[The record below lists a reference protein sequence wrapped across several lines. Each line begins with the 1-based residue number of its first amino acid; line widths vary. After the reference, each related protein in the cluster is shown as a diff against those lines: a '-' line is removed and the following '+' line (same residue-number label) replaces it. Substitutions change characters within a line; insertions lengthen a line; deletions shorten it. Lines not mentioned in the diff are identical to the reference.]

1 MSEKDVHVD
10 PDVHLPPDPGV
21 RRILGRALGTGI
33 VAAAAIAVVV
43 TLLQWETRPQTD
55 DATVR
60 ANFVGIAPQVS
71 GHIVELPVRDNQ
83 HVHKGDL
90 LFEIDPRPYEVALER
105 ARATLAL
112 TRKEVDGLKNGAATA
127 AAGLSRAEAQLSASA
142 AEVTRREM
150 DPVVADAEIARLEA
164 QRVSSEA
171 AFRRAEAEFQHAD
184 DHLKRLEPLLPLQF
198 TTADRVQEAR
208 TRQVSAATGVEQARK
223 ALHAAMAALDEARAR
238 KRAAVAAVAATR
250 AQHVATEAALAQA
263 RSERARA
270 EDAVG
275 QIGGINARLA
285 VAEAAVHAAELD
297 LSYCRVYAPF
307 AGKIVNLNIS
317 LGAFARTGAEV
328 FTLVDT
334 GTWYV
339 MANFRETQLRH
350 IAAGAPVD
358 IYLQSQPGRHFR
370 GTVVGLG
377 WAVLPENGTS
387 VMGLPEVQRSL
398 EWIRLAVRFPVR
410 IKVEDPDDSF
420 RVGASA
426 VATVQGALPTVVR

>member
-1 MSEKDVHVD
+1 MSDEHV
-10 PDVHLPPDPGV
+10 PSDPGA
-21 RRILGRALGTGI
+21 RRIFGRLLGVAI

-60 ANFVGIAPQVS
+60 ANFVGIAPQVN
-71 GHIVELPVRDNQ
+71 GHIVELPIRDNQ
-83 HVHKGDL
+83 QVQAGDL
-90 LFEIDPRPYEVALER
+90 LFVIDPRPYTIALER
-105 ARATLAL
+105 ARANLAL
-112 TRKEVDGLKNGAATA
+112 TRTEVDGLKNGALTA
-127 AAGLSRAEAQLSASA
+127 VAAVSRAEAQLTASA
-142 AEVTRREM
+142 AEVTSRET

-164 QRVSSEA
+164 QRLAAEA
-171 AFRRAEAEFQHAD
+171 ALQRAQAEFQHAD
-184 DHLKRLEPLLPLQF
+184 DHLKRLEPLLPRQF
-198 TTADRVQEAR
+198 TTPDRVQEAR
-208 TRQVSAATGVEQARK
+208 TQRVSAAMGVEQADRSVR
-223 ALHAAMAALDEARAR
+223 AAVAALDEALAR
-238 KRAAVAAVAATR
+238 KRAAVAGLAATR
-250 AQHVATEAALAQA
+250 AQHVATEAALRQA

-270 EDAVG
+270 ADAVG
-275 QIGGINARLA
+275 EIGGINARLA
-285 VAEAAVHAAELD
+285 VAEAAVHSAELD

-307 AGKIVNLNIS
+307 TGRVVNLNIS
-317 LGAFARTGAEV
+317 LGAFARAGAEV

-377 WAVLPENGTS
+377 WAVLPDQGTS
-387 VMGLPEVQRSL
+387 VMGLPQVQRSL
-398 EWIRLAVRFPVR
+398 EWIRLAARFPVR

-420 RVGASA
+420 RLGASA
-426 VATVQGALPTVVR
+426 VATVRGTLAAAAR